1 MDHENQGFW
10 QVQTK
15 KDHLRSNQEYE
26 SANWR
31 GVAEP
36 FPEQNGDP
44 DREPISP
51 YPKNDYAP
59 PFVSS
64 LNFNFNMNDVF
75 GSTKK

>member
-1 MDHENQGFW
+1 MYSSQ
-10 QVQTK
+10 K
-15 KDHLRSNQEYE
+15 KAIKQNVADLLYRS
-26 SANWR
+26 
-31 GVAEP
+31 
-36 FPEQNGDP
+36 QNGDP
-44 DREPISP
+44 EREQMSP